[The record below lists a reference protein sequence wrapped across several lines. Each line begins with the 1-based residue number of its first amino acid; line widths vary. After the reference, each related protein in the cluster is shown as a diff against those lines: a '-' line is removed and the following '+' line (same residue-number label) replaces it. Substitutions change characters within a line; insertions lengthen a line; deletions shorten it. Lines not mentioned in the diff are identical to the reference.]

1 MPITTL
7 HTQSASRQKRSILSE
22 GIVWILLL
30 LIMPLTANAQEDDM
44 YKMEIGAGVGLVSY
58 EGDFNGSVTKN
69 MQPGASLI
77 LRRVFNPYMDV
88 RLNLMYGNLKGDSN
102 GTKTYYPD
110 YQQSP
115 YSFSNTLIG
124 LSMTYE
130 YNFWPYGTGRD
141 YRGAKRL
148 TPFVFLGIG
157 GTYVKTDQKSV
168 FTGNLPIG
176 LGVKYKLAKRVNLA
190 IEWAMHFSLSDE
202 LDGVKDP
209 YMIKSSGLFKNT
221 DCYSALQLTLTYS
234 FMQKCKTCNSDKYD

>member
-1 MPITTL
+1 MPIKPL
-7 HTQSASRQKRSILSE
+7 HTQFASRQARSILSE
-22 GIVWILLL
+22 RIVWILLL

-58 EGDFNGSVTKN
+58 EGDFNGSITKN

-102 GTKTYYPD
+102 GTQTYYPD

-115 YSFSNTLIG
+115 YSFSNTLID

-157 GTYVKTDQKSV
+157 GTYVKTEQKSV

>member
-7 HTQSASRQKRSILSE
+7 HTPSASRQTRSILSE

-88 RLNLMYGNLKGDSN
+88 RLNLMYGKLKGDSN

-115 YSFSNTLIG
+115 YSFSNTLID

-157 GTYVKTDQKSV
+157 GTYVKTEQKSV

-221 DCYSALQLTLTYS
+221 DCYSTLQLTLTYS

>member
-7 HTQSASRQKRSILSE
+7 HTPSASRQTRSILSE

-88 RLNLMYGNLKGDSN
+88 RLNLMYGKLKGDSN

-115 YSFSNTLIG
+115 YSFSNTLID

-157 GTYVKTDQKSV
+157 GTYVKTEQKSA

-176 LGVKYKLAKRVNLA
+176 LGIKYKLAKRVNLA